1 MAASTSPIGSE
12 NGRAE
17 YIVTEAGQYGLDA
30 GAVLAVAAQEGL
42 GGTIGDSGSSFGP
55 FQMHVGG
62 EYDAAVAA
70 GAPAVPASGATAA
83 QQQAAEAWANSP
95 AGIDYA
101 LEQIAGV
108 AKGQTGDTAI
118 TSIVYGFER
127 PTNEPAEVARAT
139 AAYPSAHTA
148 AQLAAS
154 GSGGLGKILGEL
166 KTDIISG
173 PGDALIKATGG
184 QHGSVGGPV
193 NKALAVPNAVVS
205 GAEALP
211 SFLGKITS
219 TSFLLRAGEV
229 IGGAVLL
236 LAGLYLLARSAGL
249 AAATA
254 ASGSPGAP
262 TPPVNWT
269 AEEAAEAQR
278 RAEAAFQAGQAA
290 APKQTVQAE
299 GPRSSRRR
307 TIREGA
313 ARARMS
319 EEIPF

>member
-127 PTNEPAEVARAT
+127 PTNEPAEVAAAT

-154 GSGGLGKILGEL
+154 GGGGLGKILGEL
-166 KTDIISG
+166 LGATNIAAQTDIPGTKAAVSG
-173 PGDALIKATGG
+173 TE
-184 QHGSVGGPV
+184 S
-193 NKALAVPNAVVS
+193 VVS
-205 GAEALP
+205 GTESVVSTAESLS
-211 SFLGKITS
+211 SFLGKISS

-236 LAGLYLLARSAGL
+236 LAGLYLLAHSIGGAGL
-249 AAATA
+249 AA

-290 APKQTVQAE
+290 APKQTVEAE